1 MKLHTALLI
10 AVLAVAGFTSTVYA
24 APGIGPFAGARDPG
38 FMLEHMADH
47 LDLSDEQRATIEGIL
62 DASRPEIQALREQ
75 VKANREEIRAL
86 DPGSTSYDAELNNI
100 ALSNGELATTGTL
113 LAVRVKTEVAA
124 VLTDDQKAKLERGK
138 ERMKKRIQSRFNR
151 D

>member
-1 MKLHTALLI
+1 MKLHTVFLI
-10 AVLAVAGFTSTVYA
+10 AVLAVAGLSSTVYA
-24 APGIGPFAGARDPG
+24 APGMGGFAGPRDPG

-62 DASRPEIQALREQ
+62 EASKPEMEALREQ
-75 VKANREEIRAL
+75 VKANREAIQAL
-86 DPGSTSYDAELNNI
+86 DPSNASYDAELNNI

-138 ERMKKRIQSRFNR
+138 ERMKKRIQRRFNR

>member
-1 MKLHTALLI
+1 MKLHTVLLI
-10 AVLAVAGFTSTVYA
+10 AVLAVAGLSSTVHA
-24 APGIGPFAGARDPG
+24 APGMGPFGGARDPG
-38 FMLEHMADH
+38 MMLENMADH

-62 DASRPEIQALREQ
+62 EASKPEMQALREQ
-75 VKANREEIRAL
+75 VKANREAIQAL
-86 DPGSTSYDAELNNI
+86 DPNSASYDAELNNI

-138 ERMKKRIQSRFNR
+138 ERMKKRFKNRFNR